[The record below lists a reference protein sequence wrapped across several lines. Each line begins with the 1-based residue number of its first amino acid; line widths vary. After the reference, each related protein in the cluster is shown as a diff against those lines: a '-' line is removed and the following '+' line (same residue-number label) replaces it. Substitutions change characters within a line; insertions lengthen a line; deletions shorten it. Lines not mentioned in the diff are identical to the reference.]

1 MYVTPDGHTAV
12 DEVVA
17 LTRRWYETETAAFV
31 ERTAGY
37 ERFPGLPTEI
47 LRFVESIADVTGPV
61 LDLGCG
67 AGRDTGFLLGHG
79 REVVA
84 GDISAT
90 MLRTTADRYGRWRP
104 RCVQFDMRR
113 LPFAARSFAGAWVC
127 ASLVHIPERALGD
140 CLAEL
145 CRTLRP
151 HAVVAISMKA
161 GVGGGWR
168 PADGSQGQRW
178 FTFVRPKSFLASMAA
193 QGFVDLS
200 TTWSGRGSWFIA
212 HGSRP

>member
-1 MYVTPDGHTAV
+1 MHVTPDAPPTV
-12 DEVVA
+12 DDVVA
-17 LTRRWYETETAAFV
+17 LTRRWYDTATAAFV

-47 LRFVESIADVTGPV
+47 LRFADALADVNGPV

-90 MLRTTADRYGRWRP
+90 MLRATADRYGRARP
-104 RCVQFDMRR
+104 RCVQFDLRR
-113 LPFAARSFAGAWVC
+113 LPFMDGSFAGAWVC
-127 ASLVHIPERALGD
+127 ASLVHIPMQALGG

-145 CRTLRP
+145 YRTLRP
-151 HAVVAISMKA
+151 RAVVAISMKA
-161 GVGGGWR
+161 GVGGGWWS
-168 PADGSQGQRW
+168 ADAGGGQRW
-178 FTFVRPKSFLASMAA
+178 FTFVRPRAFLALMAA

-200 TTWSGRGSWFIA
+200 TAWSGRGSWFIA
-212 HGSRP
+212 HGAKP

>member
-1 MYVTPDGHTAV
+1 MYLTPEAHPTA

-17 LTRRWYETETAAFV
+17 LTRRWYDMATAAFV

-47 LRFVESIADVTGPV
+47 LQFAESLAGLTGPV

-67 AGRDTGFLLGHG
+67 AGRDTEFLLGQG

-90 MLRTTADRYGRWRP
+90 MLRATADRFGRARP
-104 RCVQFDMRR
+104 RCVQFDLRR
-113 LPFAARSFAGAWVC
+113 LPFADRSFVGAWVC
-127 ASLVHIPERALGD
+127 ASLVHIPAETLGD

-145 CRTLRP
+145 YRTLRP
-151 HAVVAISMKA
+151 SAVVAISMKA
-161 GVGGGWR
+161 GIGGGWR
-168 PADGSQGQRW
+168 PADVGQGQRW
-178 FTFVRPKSFLASMAA
+178 FTFVRPRSFLALMAV
-193 QGFVDLS
+193 QGFVGLS

-212 HGSRP
+212 HGGKP

>member
-1 MYVTPDGHTAV
+1 MYVTPDARTAV

-17 LTRRWYETETAAFV
+17 RTRRWYDTETAAFV

-37 ERFPGLPTEI
+37 ERFPGLSEEI
-47 LRFVESIADVTGPV
+47 LRFVESIVDGSGPV

-67 AGRDTGFLLGHG
+67 AGRDTGFLLDHR

-90 MLRTTADRYGRWRP
+90 MLRTTADRYGRSRP

-113 LPFAARSFAGAWVC
+113 LPFATRSFAGAWVC
-127 ASLVHIPERALGD
+127 ASLIHIPESALGD

-145 CRTLRP
+145 YRTLRRR
-151 HAVVAISMKA
+151 AVVAISMKA
-161 GVGGGWR
+161 GTGCGWQS
-168 PADGSQGQRW
+168 ADRDQGQRW
-178 FTFVRPKSFLASMAA
+178 LTLVRPESFLASMAA

-212 HGSRP
+212 HGRTP